1 MTVSS
6 LQFFHSAA
14 QNWHCQLCL
23 CFLKLLGNQPKL
35 YNKRVRTTAKGEI
48 RARLHFVGIY
58 LIHLSDLSTLWMLSF
73 TGGSP
78 WSPDSRSSCITLIC
92 RGFSVSEKSPQG
104 KANQP
109 LDRVNVLAVLC
120 SEPAY
125 WKVVFQAVFIRT
137 KFFILPT
144 TCNKRWHPEQPH
156 FKYHSTTIPLARS
169 TDFQLLQ
176 IWFQYSKHAQ
186 NRADTAEQQLQ
197 TEPASL
203 LAVLMEKQCTTVKG
217 EAHTQPHWPE
227 KEQQLLSHT
236 SHSRR
241 QRQPKTRGNT
251 SGLKWC

>member
-1 MTVSS
+1 MEEATPEWQSLKNEADNWNQSLCWSSEEPHHETRKAESSCWHFYLSEWELNVLQHCTSSATSLKHTWSLLWKSKGGKECFRDSTKLSEIERKGYSLHFCWICRGIKNRVFPMTVSS

-73 TGGSP
+73 TGGSS

-109 LDRVNVLAVLC
+109 
-120 SEPAY
+120 
-125 WKVVFQAVFIRT
+125 
-137 KFFILPT
+137 
-144 TCNKRWHPEQPH
+144 
-156 FKYHSTTIPLARS
+156 
-169 TDFQLLQ
+169 
-176 IWFQYSKHAQ
+176 
-186 NRADTAEQQLQ
+186 
-197 TEPASL
+197 
-203 LAVLMEKQCTTVKG
+203 
-217 EAHTQPHWPE
+217 
-227 KEQQLLSHT
+227 
-236 SHSRR
+236 
-241 QRQPKTRGNT
+241 
-251 SGLKWC
+251 